1 MLRSAAVHRDHAQ
14 ADLADLREMAGH
26 AFSRA
31 AGAPLIPGNQVRL
44 LKDAAANYPAWL
56 EAIAAAQHHIH
67 LESYII
73 YDDETGSRFASA
85 LMARARQGI
94 RVCVLYDWLGGVG
107 KSSPAFWHRQTRTW
121 TG

>member
-44 LKDAAANYPAWL
+44 LKDAAAYYPAWL
-56 EAIAAAQHHIH
+56 GIVLLAKGCKLY
-67 LESYII
+67 LERKRK
-73 YDDETGSRFASA
+73 E
-85 LMARARQGI
+85 
-94 RVCVLYDWLGGVG
+94 
-107 KSSPAFWHRQTRTW
+107 
-121 TG
+121 